1 MAFIDFSEGTRQL
14 AAPAGAS
21 RLSSKPLFSPLEQQV
36 IALARRSGSSGMP
49 PSALGRAAAK
59 LLGIRLELPLAN
71 PRLEALRQ
79 FAARVARR
87 GHALAQAEL
96 AAFLQAGFSPAHVRA
111 LIADAAPAPSLH

>member
-1 MAFIDFSEGTRQL
+1 MAFIDFSEGARQL
-14 AAPAGAS
+14 AAPVPAS
-21 RLSSKPLFSPLEQQV
+21 RLARKPLFSPLEQQV
-36 IALARRSGSSGMP
+36 IALARRSGSSGTP
-49 PSALGRAAAK
+49 PSALGRVAAK

-87 GHALAQAEL
+87 GHALAQTEL
-96 AAFLQAGFSPAHVRA
+96 TAFLQAGFSPAHVRA